1 MKVGITGFPGSGK
14 STIFRSLA
22 PNARPGNGRGPVLGN
37 IKVPDPRVDF
47 LTELFQPKRTVYG
60 QIDFVDVPG
69 AGDPG
74 AGVFP
79 PVVVDQM
86 RHVDV
91 LVHVARC
98 FDNPYTGDP
107 ASPLQDEAAY
117 RSELL
122 LQDMAVIEKR
132 LDRLDRENDRG
143 AEMTLLQRCGELLA
157 DEIPLRHVEF
167 DADERKQL
175 RGFALLSLKPKITVY
190 NLDEDGWTDPA
201 MERFR
206 NPDPGDDA
214 NEVAMGLCGQM
225 EADVAAMPPDEQSEF
240 LEEFGLGE
248 PARDQFIRTS
258 YQLLDLISFLTEG
271 PDECRA
277 WPVRRGTP
285 AVRAAGKVHS
295 DLERGFI
302 RAEVIHWED
311 FVELR
316 SEATARKAGK
326 LRTEGRDY
334 VVRDGDVMHFLF
346 NV

>member
-14 STIFRSLA
+14 STVFQSLA
-22 PNARPGNGRGPVLGN
+22 PNARTGNGRGPVLGN

-79 PVVVDQM
+79 PMVVDQM
-86 RHVDV
+86 RHQDV

-107 ASPLQDEAAY
+107 PSPDSDEQAY
-117 RSELL
+117 RAELL
-122 LQDMAVIEKR
+122 LQDMAVVEKR
-132 LDRLDRENDRG
+132 LERLVKEHDHG
-143 AEMTLLQRCGELLA
+143 AEMILLERCIELLA
-157 DEIPLRHVEF
+157 DEVPLRHVEF
-167 DADERKQL
+167 DADERKLL
-175 RGFALLSLKPKITVY
+175 RGFALLSQKPKITVY
-190 NLDEDGWTDPA
+190 NLDEDGWADPA
-201 MERFR
+201 MQRYRTPE
-206 NPDPGDDA
+206 PGDDA
-214 NEVAMGLCGQM
+214 NEVGLGLCGQM
-225 EADVAAMPPDEQSEF
+225 EADVAAMPADEQAEF
-240 LEEFGLGE
+240 LAEFGLGE
-248 PARDQFIRTS
+248 PARGQFIRTS
-258 YQLLDLISFLTEG
+258 YELLDLISFLTEG

-277 WPVRRGTP
+277 WPIRRGTR

-311 FVELR
+311 FVELK
-316 SEATARKAGK
+316 SEAAARKAGK
-326 LRTEGRDY
+326 LRAEGRDY
-334 VVRDGDVMHFLF
+334 TVRDGDVMHFLF